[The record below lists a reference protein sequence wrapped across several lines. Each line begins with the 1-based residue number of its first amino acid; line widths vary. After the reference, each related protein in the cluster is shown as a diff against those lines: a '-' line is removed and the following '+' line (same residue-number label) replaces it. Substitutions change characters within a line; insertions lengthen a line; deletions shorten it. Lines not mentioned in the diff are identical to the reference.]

1 MQHFDT
7 KESRPQKEEG
17 QRDAPWVFSL
27 VADRQSVGR
36 TLAPERL
43 ELYNMYMSEIP
54 VSEARERLAD
64 VIAGASRSG
73 EPVYLTR
80 HGKAVAVVVDPDI
93 FERLLLDAEDALD
106 RAELTLARDEG
117 DYVPWEQVKAELG
130 LV

>member
-7 KESRPQKEEG
+7 KESRPHKEEG